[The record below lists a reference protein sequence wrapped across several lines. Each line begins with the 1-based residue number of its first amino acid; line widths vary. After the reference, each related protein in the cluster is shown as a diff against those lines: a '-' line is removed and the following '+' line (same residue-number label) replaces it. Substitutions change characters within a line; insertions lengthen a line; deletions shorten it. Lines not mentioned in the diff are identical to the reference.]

1 MDRHAQHE
9 IIYKKSKTQ
18 VLEQFLKYGYNYI
31 AKQNKRFLYICTYSQ
46 FIERS
51 LAGCTPDRLMVDYLW
66 DVKTGGVFWFT
77 LYIFEIKNIFIYYV
91 FMKNT
96 ANGT

>member
-66 DVKTGGVFWFT
+66 DVKMGGVFWFT
-77 LYIFEIKNIFIYYV
+77 LYIFEIKNIFIYYL